1 MKTFKQ
7 FNEESITHH
16 DKLSE
21 EIGNPFELLPLAA
34 VKYGPKIV
42 QGAKATAKF
51 AHKAIGRPLVR
62 KNLRT
67 GVKFN
72 APLKPKGQ
80 GGAFP
85 GVGLLRQAGRLL
97 TSPAAKVSYAKDAV
111 DATADSIRRGD
122 PANKVAGTALGNASY
137 VLPGKY
143 GLTALATSPIISY
156 PKTSKAIA
164 QYGLKKGKEL
174 FDKVKSNLKLK
185 NVKKVK

>member
-7 FNEESITHH
+7 FNEESIAHH

-21 EIGNPFELLPLAA
+21 EIGNPLEFLPFA
-34 VKYGPKIV
+34 VAKYGPSIV
-42 QGAKATAKF
+42 KGAKATAKL

-62 KNLRT
+62 RNLRT

-85 GVGLLRQAGRLL
+85 GVGLLRQGGRLL
-97 TSPAAKVSYAKDAV
+97 TSPAAKVSYAKDAI

-137 VLPGKY
+137 VLPGAI
-143 GLTALATSPIISY
+143 GATALAASPIISY

-164 QYGLKKGKEL
+164 QYGIKKGKEL
-174 FDKVKSNLKLK
+174 FDKVKGNLNLK

>member
-7 FNEESITHH
+7 FSKQINENREN
-16 DKLSE
+16 LM
-21 EIGNPFELLPLAA
+21 ELDRELTAAGILAA
-34 VKYGPKIV
+34 KYGPKIV
-42 QGAKATAKF
+42 KGAKATAKLV
-51 AHKAIGRPLVR
+51 HKSIGRPFVR

-85 GVGLLRQAGRLL
+85 GVGLLRQAGRVL
-97 TSPAAKVSYAKDAV
+97 TSPVAKVSYAKDAI

-137 VLPGKY
+137 VLPGRY
-143 GLTALATSPIISY
+143 GIAALATSPIISY